1 MAKRNGIAYFTRFSN
16 DVYLRLALTA
26 AAALGAF
33 LVAAPSALSEDTAI
47 VYSVF
52 KGIDLGDPN
61 EVLQK
66 DYFVNLGTNQGIQI
80 GTVLEV
86 ARKSPSYDLTT
97 EKLYKDL
104 IFPFAKL
111 RVIHA
116 EKDAAIARL
125 EKLYP
130 PEKTPVVVPR
140 SVIVGDLVRVSK

>member
-1 MAKRNGIAYFTRFSN
+1 MDLRNGFAIFGVF
-16 DVYLRLALTA
+16 LASVATWVLT
-26 AAALGAF
+26 
-33 LVAAPSALSEDTAI
+33 PTALSDETAI

-52 KGIDLGDPN
+52 KGIDLGNPN
-61 EVLQK
+61 EMVQK
-66 DYFVNLGTNQGIQI
+66 DYFINLGTNQGIRV

-104 IFPFAKL
+104 IFPFARIK
-111 RVIHA
+111 VIHA

-130 PEKTPVVVPR
+130 EDQTPVLTPR
-140 SVIVGDLVRVSK
+140 SVIVGDMVKISK

>member
-1 MAKRNGIAYFTRFSN
+1 MAKRTGIAFFTRTSN
-16 DVYLRLALTA
+16 DVLVRLAV
-26 AAALGAF
+26 AAALTIAASV
-33 LVAAPSALSEDTAI
+33 VALPSALSDDAI
-47 VYSVF
+47 VYSVY

-61 EVLQK
+61 EIIQK
-66 DYFVNLGTNQGIQI
+66 DYFVNLGTNQGISI
-80 GTVLEV
+80 GTILEV

-130 PEKTPVVVPR
+130 ADKTPVLVPR
-140 SVIVGDLVRVSK
+140 SVIVGDLIRISK